1 MGCLGADSIFNQW
14 LIWVPLFKC
23 LTLLENKQS
32 AYLCVAFERRRSG
45 VWGVESVSQIFHL
58 AYT

>member
-32 AYLCVAFERRRSG
+32 AYLCVL
-45 VWGVESVSQIFHL
+45 HL
-58 AYT
+58 REGEAECGG